1 MDAVGE
7 SWMHEV
13 LLVAVGVGD
22 GDGDAAAAGAE
33 ERAASTEPCSGR
45 IHRSGPRS
53 RRTAIRNTRR
63 ERRREER

>member
-1 MDAVGE
+1 MPSRHPDGMDAVGE

-13 LLVAVGVGD
+13 LLVAVGV

-53 RRTAIRNTRR
+53 RRTAIRNT
-63 ERRREER
+63 